1 MQKNN
6 IIGCITFKDSN
17 GIIKKI
23 DVARQFWIKH
33 PDLASCVLYLRS
45 LHITDFQVKTIE
57 YTQI

>member
-6 IIGCITFKDSN
+6 ILGCITFKDSN

-23 DVARQFWIKH
+23 DITRQFWIKH